1 MLAGTIPANR
11 SGETLVSKADAMSRR
26 QMNISL
32 KQAFGILS
40 PYARS
45 RVLDQVKAMA
55 LIIVYL
61 VLFQTFVLGIA
72 ISDAVTIAI
81 GLGVVIF
88 GLAFF
93 MEGLVLGLMPLG
105 EQCGVRLPQKI
116 SLPFLLV
123 FSLILGFGATLAEPA
138 VGILKA
144 AGFSVKAWNAPLLF
158 IILNKYSIY
167 LVFAVGAGVG
177 IAVIFGMLRFL
188 YRWSLKPF
196 IYVLVAVLL
205 AISVYAFFNP
215 NWFYLTG
222 IAWDCGGVTT
232 GPVTVP
238 LVLALGIGVT
248 RIVGGSSSGT
258 GSGFGVVTL
267 ASAFPVLTVMLL
279 GLLFLG
285 RVPQPTT
292 DVDFFSSK
300 NRAQVTAMFAS
311 AEEMRGYA
319 FQNASLDAQQTLFD
333 GDQGS
338 MARYLGRI
346 AREPAERAKVFGS
359 DERFASWLLTRAAAD
374 QRRAILDADPSA
386 AARLQSG
393 PSSTAS
399 SFNLARTIT
408 DSVRSAG
415 QAILPLSLFL
425 LLVFIIIVREKLPRA
440 DEVILGIGLALIG
453 MSLFNIGIELG
464 LSKLGSQVG
473 GKVPSSFQ
481 AIELTD
487 QKTVIPNFEPGYVQ
501 KAVDADGRVESIF
514 FSRTGSTY
522 TALPFEEKNF
532 DPNLKQYVYT
542 PRRGPLFGSERSF
555 IGILVVLLF
564 GFLLGYGA
572 TLAEPA
578 LNALG
583 LTVEELSVGTFK
595 KSLLIQAVA
604 LGVGAGIAW
613 GVAKIIW
620 DLPLVWLLV
629 PPYIICAVLTFLS
642 TEDYVNIGWDSA
654 GVTTGPI
661 TVPLVLA
668 MGLGISGQ
676 VGVTEG
682 FGILALASVY
692 PILAVLMVG
701 IYVNAK
707 RKRALRESGQESG

>member
-1 MLAGTIPANR
+1 
-11 SGETLVSKADAMSRR
+11 
-26 QMNISL
+26 MNISL
-32 KQAFGILS
+32 RQAFGILF
-40 PYARS
+40 PYARN
-45 RVLDQVKAMA
+45 RVIDQVKAMA

-61 VLFQTFVLGIA
+61 VLFQTLVLGLA
-72 ISDAVTIAI
+72 ISDALTIAI

-93 MEGLVLGLMPLG
+93 MEGLLLGLMPLG

-116 SLPFLLV
+116 KLPFLLV

-158 IILNKYSIY
+158 LILNKHSIY

-177 IAVIFGMLRFL
+177 IAVVFGMLRFL
-188 YRWSLKPF
+188 YHWSLKPF
-196 IYVLVAVLL
+196 IYILVAILL

-222 IAWDCGGVTT
+222 IAWDCGGITT

-248 RIVGGSSSGT
+248 RIVGGSRSGAS
-258 GSGFGVVTL
+258 SGFGVVTL

-279 GLLFLG
+279 GALFLG

-300 NRAQVTAMFAS
+300 NRAQVSAMFAS

-319 FQNASLDAQQTLFD
+319 FQNASEGAQRALFD
-333 GDQGS
+333 GDQAS
-338 MARYLGRI
+338 MEEFLSRI
-346 AREPAERAKVFGS
+346 ANDPGELTKVFGS
-359 DERFASWLLTRAAAD
+359 NEKFRSWFLTRATQA
-374 QRRAILDADPSA
+374 QRQKVSEANAILAASLQDLQSSA
-386 AARLQSG
+386 AG
-393 PSSTAS
+393 
-399 SFNLARTIT
+399 SFQLRRTIV
-408 DSVRSAG
+408 DSVRSAA

-425 LLVFIIIVREKLPRA
+425 LLVFVLIVREKLPRA
-440 DEVILGIGLALIG
+440 DEVILGIGLALVG

-464 LSKLGSQVG
+464 LAKLGNQVG
-473 GKVPSSFQ
+473 AKVPSSFQ
-481 AIELTD
+481 AIELSEE
-487 QKTVIPNFEPGYVQ
+487 KTVIRNFQPEYVQ
-501 KAVDADGRVESIF
+501 RAIDADGKEASFF
-514 FSRTGSTY
+514 FSRAGSTY
-522 TALPFEEKNF
+522 TTLPFDEKSY
-532 DPNLKQYVYT
+532 DQNLRQYVYT
-542 PRRGPLFGSERSF
+542 PRRGPLFGTERSVV
-555 IGILVVLLF
+555 GILVVLLF

-583 LTVEELSVGTFK
+583 LTVEELSVGTFR

-604 LGVGAGIAW
+604 LGVGIGIAW

-620 DLPLVWLLV
+620 NLPLIWMLV
-629 PPYIICAVLTFLS
+629 PPYIVCAVLTFFS
-642 TEDYVNIGWDSA
+642 SEEYVNIGWDSA

-692 PILAVLMVG
+692 PILSVLTVG
-701 IYVNAK
+701 IYVSAK
-707 RKRALRESGQESG
+707 RKRALHEAGQESG